1 MAVPI
6 EDIMAAPIEDQI
18 EDHIENH
25 IENHIEEH
33 IEEHIEDHIDDQNE
47 DPIEDPIVPAIED
60 LIPDPANAQEHPI
73 RRRHERLPQNHA
85 VPIDNFLAPVV
96 LEEPIQAEEPAV
108 PAKKRKTRRGGRNS
122 SK

>member
-73 RRRHERLPQNHA
+73 RRRHERPPQK
-85 VPIDNFLAPVV
+85 PVV
-96 LEEPIQAEEPAV
+96 LVEPIQAQVEEPAV